1 MARTLTN
8 FLVAIGMDLKEFRSG
23 QRDLESGL
31 KSTASMIKQMGAATT
46 TAVAAI
52 GGAAIT
58 TANRLDKLNTSMVNM
73 RDGAQMANNFGAA
86 LERAGGN
93 ASDAVSEIV
102 RINQV
107 LTDFKTKGQVPEG
120 MQFTGMSGGQISDL
134 LNAPDS
140 NTFLK
145 KLAEQYQ
152 SMSTEQRQLTLQTLG
167 LSNATGRLLEGG
179 AQHFKDALS
188 YSQQLTGDIN
198 DATAASREFMET
210 WATTSQLIDGI
221 GNKLAAGVLPM
232 MSDALRFINREVLP
246 TAKENPVAATT
257 AAAGGGLLG
266 LGGALRFLPG
276 GAAAAGAAAANPV
289 GLSLLAAGGGYML
302 GEYTRP
308 AVEKS
313 GIFPEWFTKEQPYF
327 GIPAAWDYL
336 TGGGSTNNA
345 PPRMPDYK
353 SGTMTPP
360 AYMTGYSVPTMSP
373 YSTHTTTSGAT
384 AKQLADELRRAP
396 LNVKADVRVELDG
409 RAFDRRVEQVTTR
422 QNEQAINN
430 MTSGVTR

>member
-8 FLVAIGMDLKEFRSG
+8 FLVAIGMDLKEFRTG

-31 KSTASMIKQMGAATT
+31 KSTASMITQMGNATT

-107 LTDFKTKGQVPEG
+107 LTDFKAKGQVPEG

-134 LNAPDS
+134 LNAPDA

-152 SMSTEQRQLTLQTLG
+152 SMNTEQRQLTLQTLG

-198 DATAASREFMET
+198 DATAASREFMAT
-210 WATTSQLIDGI
+210 WATTSQLIGGI

-232 MSDALRFINREVLP
+232 MSDALRFINREVMP
-246 TAKENPVAATT
+246 TAKENPVAAAT
-257 AAAGGGLLG
+257 AATGGGLLG

-276 GAAAAGAAAANPV
+276 GAAATGAAVANPV

-327 GIPAAWDYL
+327 GIPAAWNYL
-336 TGGGSTNNA
+336 TGGGG
-345 PPRMPDYK
+345 DYK
-353 SGTMTPP
+353 GGAIAPP
-360 AYMTGYSVPTMSP
+360 AYMTGYNAPTMSP
-373 YSTHTTTSGAT
+373 YNTAAGAGGAT
-384 AKQLADELRRAP
+384 ARQLADELRRAP

>member
-8 FLVAIGMDLKEFRSG
+8 FLVAIGMDLKEFRTG

-31 KSTASMIKQMGAATT
+31 KSTASMITQMGNATT

-93 ASDAVSEIV
+93 ASDAVSEIM

-107 LTDFKTKGQVPEG
+107 LTDFNVKGSTDVSTG
-120 MQFTGMSGGQISDL
+120 LSYTGMSGAQISDL
-134 LNAPDS
+134 MKSPDT

-152 SMSTEQRQLTLQTLG
+152 SMNTEQRQLTLQTLG

-232 MSDALRFINREVLP
+232 MSDALRFINREVMP
-246 TAKENPVAATT
+246 TAKENPVAAAT
-257 AAAGGGLLG
+257 AATGGGLLG
-266 LGGALRFLPG
+266 LGGLLRFLPG
-276 GAAAAGAAAANPV
+276 GAAATGAAAANPV

-327 GIPAAWDYL
+327 GIPAAWNYL
-336 TGGGSTNNA
+336 TGGGG
-345 PPRMPDYK
+345 DYK
-353 SGTMTPP
+353 GGAMAPP
-360 AYMTGYSVPTMSP
+360 AYMTGYNAPTMSP
-373 YSTHTTTSGAT
+373 YSTSAGAGGAT
-384 AKQLADELRRAP
+384 ARQLADELRRAP